1 MVIFAVTATAQFHV
15 FARGRGLSAEYH
27 ALCCVGGRGLVS
39 LTIGL
44 PAIRSVA
51 VCEVSKLLL
60 LLHYCLVCDQVS
72 IHTLSVSVSR
82 G

>member
-1 MVIFAVTATAQFHV
+1 MRIATAPGPV
-15 FARGRGLSAEYH
+15 FARGRGLLAEDH
-27 ALCCVGGRGLVS
+27 ALSCVGGRGLVS

-60 LLHYCLVCDQVS
+60 LHYCLVCDQVS